1 MHTEPRRN
9 SRKSSVG
16 EGPAPP
22 SDFGLFGP
30 GSLAW
35 RLHKEPALLIGGLRA
50 LMLQALHPLAVASME
65 DFSRYKEDTWG
76 RYDRTTGYVM
86 TTVFGTTADAERAGR
101 KVRAVHARIRGTDKV
116 TGQLYSADDPTLL
129 LWVHTTL
136 VESFVIAYERY
147 VRRLSGV
154 ERDRYV
160 AEMVRQARLVGLAP
174 ASVPDSWAANA
185 GFIDSLRDR
194 LQTTPGSD
202 AALETVLRPP
212 LAFWRRPFWWLLGQS
227 ALSLMPAYALEMY
240 GAQPS
245 RLAPALMRP
254 LIRRGSVLVRRHSKP
269 PPVLTSALRRSRAAG
284 LQF

>member
-1 MHTEPRRN
+1 MPTA
-9 SRKSSVG
+9 
-16 EGPAPP
+16 APGHAGQETVT
-22 SDFGLFGP
+22 DFGLFGP

-86 TTVFGTTADAERAGR
+86 TTIFGTTVEAEKAGR
-101 KVRAVHARIRGTDKV
+101 KVRAVHARIHGVDKV
-116 TGQLYSADDPTLL
+116 TGELYSADDPTLL
-129 LWVHTTL
+129 LWVHATL
-136 VESFVIAYERY
+136 VESFVLAYERY
-147 VRRLSGV
+147 VRRLTGV

-174 ASVPDSWAANA
+174 ASVPNTWEANA
-185 GFIDSLRDR
+185 AFIESLRDR

-227 ALSLMPAYALEMY
+227 ALALMPDYALELY
-240 GAQPS
+240 GVQPA
-245 RLAPALMRP
+245 RLAPSAMRP
-254 LIRRGSVLVRRHSKP
+254 LIRYGSVLVRRHTKP
-269 PPVLTSALRRSRAAG
+269 PPVLRAARRRTAEAR
-284 LQF
+284 LEF